1 MKHPQSFSDILI
13 SEIAELHSAEIQLSL
28 ALPTMMHVATS
39 FDLETLVGEYLQAIE
54 ANASRLDEVQ
64 KILIYNPCHKFSD
77 SMTLLIAECEDKY
90 GIPQQTV
97 RDASLIAGL
106 QKINYLKLAIYENTH
121 ESSRLLGLAKV
132 HSILSE
138 LLARELGFKKK
149 LYLLGLRHKRP
160 AGLLSQSTVSMD
172 EPASRSA

>member
-64 KILIYNPCHKFSD
+64 KILIYNP
-77 SMTLLIAECEDKY
+77 
-90 GIPQQTV
+90 Q
-97 RDASLIAGL
+97 
-106 QKINYLKLAIYENTH
+106 
-121 ESSRLLGLAKV
+121 
-132 HSILSE
+132 
-138 LLARELGFKKK
+138 
-149 LYLLGLRHKRP
+149 
-160 AGLLSQSTVSMD
+160 
-172 EPASRSA
+172 